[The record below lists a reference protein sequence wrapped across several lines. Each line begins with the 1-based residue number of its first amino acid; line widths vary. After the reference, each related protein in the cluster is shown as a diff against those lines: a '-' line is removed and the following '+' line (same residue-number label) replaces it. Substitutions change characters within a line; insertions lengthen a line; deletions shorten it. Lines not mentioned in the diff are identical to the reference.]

1 MAGGK
6 RSPCEGDLRTIPGVG
21 PSIEKD
27 LQELGYFSVAD
38 LKGAD
43 PEKMYEK
50 SCRIAG
56 TGIDRCLL
64 YVYRCAVTYAGMK
77 DPKREN
83 LKWWDFKDGK

>member
-1 MAGGK
+1 MAQGKKTPQKGG
-6 RSPCEGDLRTIPGVG
+6 LRTIPGVG

-27 LQELGYFSVAD
+27 LQELGYFSIAA
-38 LKGAD
+38 LEGGD
-43 PEKMYEK
+43 PQKMYEK

-56 TGIDRCLL
+56 KKIDRCLL

-77 DPKREN
+77 EGKREN